1 MKIAVIDD
9 WQNNA
14 RNFADWSRV
23 ELSHQLDFYSDHLSG
38 AALIERL
45 APYDILCVMRERTVF
60 SEDVIAQLPALKA
73 VITSG
78 MRNAGLDLAAFS
90 ARNIPVSGTES
101 PGHATSELAMI
112 FIGMLA
118 RQTVANANSMS
129 GTGWQVA
136 TGRDLRGATLGI
148 LGLGRLGRQLADL
161 AKAFGMNVQAW
172 SQNLTAETCA
182 EQGVTYA
189 DKEQF
194 FATSDFI
201 SLHLKLSPRV
211 TGIVGAA
218 ELSLMKPDSYLVN
231 TSRGPLI
238 DVPALCDA
246 LRAGQIA
253 GAAIDVFDVEP
264 LPADDVMRKTPN
276 LLMTPHIG
284 YVTNETMSIF
294 YGQTCESLEAYL
306 AGSPIRLLSA

>member
-23 ELSHQLDFYSDHLSG
+23 EVSHQLDFYSDHLSG
-38 AALIERL
+38 TALIERL

-90 ARNIPVSGTES
+90 ARNIKVSGTES

>member
-14 RNFADWSRV
+14 RSFADWSRV
-23 ELSHQLDFYSDHLSG
+23 ETSHQLDFYADHLTG

-45 APYDILCVMRERTVF
+45 APYDILCVMRERTLF
-60 SEDVIAQLPALKA
+60 SEDVIAQLPVLKA

-101 PGHATSELAMI
+101 PGHATAELAMI

-118 RQTVANANSMS
+118 RQTVTNANSMS

-148 LGLGRLGRQLADL
+148 LGLGRLGSQLAEM
-161 AKAFGMNVQAW
+161 AKVFGMNVQAW

-182 EQGVTYA
+182 EQGVAYA

-218 ELSLMKPDSYLVN
+218 ELSLMKSDAYLVN

-276 LLMTPHIG
+276 LLMTPHVG
-284 YVTNETMSIF
+284 YATRETMSIF

>member
-1 MKIAVIDD
+1 
-9 WQNNA
+9 
-14 RNFADWSRV
+14 
-23 ELSHQLDFYSDHLSG
+23 
-38 AALIERL
+38 
-45 APYDILCVMRERTVF
+45 
-60 SEDVIAQLPALKA
+60 
-73 VITSG
+73 
-78 MRNAGLDLAAFS
+78 
-90 ARNIPVSGTES
+90 
-101 PGHATSELAMI
+101 MI

-148 LGLGRLGRQLADL
+148 LGLGRLGCQLADL

-189 DKEQF
+189 GKEQF

-284 YVTNETMSIF
+284 YVTKETMSIF

>member
-23 ELSHQLDFYSDHLSG
+23 EVSHQLDFYSDHLSG
-38 AALIERL
+38 AALIEQL

-73 VITSG
+73 IITSG

-90 ARNIPVSGTES
+90 ARDIPVSGTES

-118 RQTVANANSMS
+118 RQTVANANSMA

-136 TGRDLRGATLGI
+136 TGHDLRGATLGI

-306 AGSPIRLLSA
+306 AGSPIRLLST

>member
-23 ELSHQLDFYSDHLSG
+23 EVSHQLDFYSDHLSD

-45 APYDILCVMRERTVF
+45 APYDILWVMRERTVF

-194 FATSDFI
+194 FAT
-201 SLHLKLSPRV
+201 
-211 TGIVGAA
+211 
-218 ELSLMKPDSYLVN
+218 
-231 TSRGPLI
+231 
-238 DVPALCDA
+238 
-246 LRAGQIA
+246 
-253 GAAIDVFDVEP
+253 
-264 LPADDVMRKTPN
+264 
-276 LLMTPHIG
+276 
-284 YVTNETMSIF
+284 
-294 YGQTCESLEAYL
+294 
-306 AGSPIRLLSA
+306 